1 MLFFSFDHAG
11 NGPSD
16 QDVVISMI
24 RNMVPTLH
32 TSSTTGGL
40 SCPHLKGPV
49 VRMTGLQSTQ
59 RQIAILCQ
67 VGLLV

>member
-40 SCPHLKGPV
+40 SKGPV
-49 VRMTGLQSTQ
+49 VQMGYNHGRDK
-59 RQIAILCQ
+59 
-67 VGLLV
+67 LLFYARLVFLSS